1 MLERDLGVIVDPVI
15 VFVRLLIT
23 GQVGHARFAEELSAL
38 GGSNPDRV
46 VPFVD
51 GFSTAHT
58 SACCVWTDD
67 SRCLSSAR
75 SMVGALID
83 RVK

>member
-15 VFVRLLIT
+15 VFVRFLIT
-23 GQVGHARFAEELSAL
+23 GQVGHARFAEELSAF
-38 GGSNPDRV
+38 GGSNPDCA

-58 SACCVWTDD
+58 SACCVWTDQCGTEVEVVFGK
-67 SRCLSSAR
+67 SHVAS
-75 SMVGALID
+75 
-83 RVK
+83 